1 MNIRRATID
10 DANAIGEIYNWYII
24 NTIITFETGIVT
36 VETMRNRIGE
46 KLTTYDWLIAEVDD
60 KIIGYAYYGSF
71 RPRAAYKHTVESTIY
86 LSKDAQGKGFGRLL
100 YARLIESVKERG
112 FREVIGIIALPNP
125 ESIRLHEKMGFAEIG
140 ILKNI
145 GHKFDNYIDV
155 GIWQKTIIMQK
166 Q

>member
-1 MNIRRATID
+1 MNIRRATIN
-10 DANAIGEIYNWYII
+10 DATTILEIYNWYII
-24 NTIITFETGIVT
+24 NTIITFETEIVT
-36 VETMRNRIGE
+36 VETMRNRISE
-46 KLTTYDWLIAEVDD
+46 KLMTYDWLIAEVDD

-100 YARLIESVKERG
+100 YARLIESAKERG

-155 GIWQKTIIMQK
+155 GIWQKTIIM
-166 Q
+166 